1 MFSYYKKYLHK
12 TIFAGY
18 YLCNVIRKTN
28 SLNVIQSEA
37 KDLGNTLYAI
47 EILPPF
53 GRLNDKWFNFKTLKN
68 YGKISNVFSSTTYQ
82 TR

>member
-1 MFSYYKKYLHK
+1 MFSYLFLLLHK
-12 TIFAGY
+12 PILAQY

-37 KDLGNTLYAI
+37 KDLKTYTSAFQ
-47 EILPPF
+47 ILPPF

-68 YGKISNVFSSTTYQ
+68 YGKISNVFRSPSY
-82 TR
+82 

>member
-1 MFSYYKKYLHK
+1 MFHLFSYLVPRLHK
-12 TIFAGY
+12 VGPTIY

-53 GRLNDKWFNFKTLKN
+53 GRLNDKWFNFKTLK
-68 YGKISNVFSSTTYQ
+68 KWQ
-82 TR
+82 DQ